1 MKLAI
6 CATLAGVMIATS
18 PGWADNARGLLS
30 EGTSLYGKGQF
41 DKAAEAFG
49 RAADAAD
56 AEKLDP
62 AVANYNRANALM
74 NQNQPEEALKA
85 YTESL
90 RTTDLRLQEQA
101 YFNMGNAHMTLAE
114 NSVKMQKLPDAE
126 KSIEEAIKM
135 FANAMLLDPKDEDAK
150 VNFELAA
157 GQKHYFLNAIASAE
171 DLLKRAQARVDQ
183 FDYVGTRDMLNQ
195 ELPQQQIALALR
207 KDLSEQFSTMVQNVN
222 KVLKILEEAPVQQGL
237 VPMPATGQESSPPPV
252 KVP

>member
-1 MKLAI
+1 MKLVV
-6 CATLAGVMIATS
+6 CGTLAGLLISAA
-18 PGWADNARGLLS
+18 PGRAEDARGFMS
-30 EGTSLYGKGQF
+30 EGRSLYEKGQF
-41 DKAAEAFG
+41 NKAAEAFE
-49 RAADAAD
+49 RAAEAADAN
-56 AEKLDP
+56 ELDP

-74 NQNQPEEALKA
+74 NQNRPEDAIKA

-101 YFNMGNAHMTLAE
+101 YFNMGNAHMALAE

-126 KSIEEAIKM
+126 KSVEEAIKM

-195 ELPQQQIALALR
+195 ELPQQQLAMALR
-207 KDLSEQFSTMVQNVN
+207 KD
-222 KVLKILEEAPVQQGL
+222 GWR
-237 VPMPATGQESSPPPV
+237 
-252 KVP
+252 